1 MLVKVKDNASLVRD
15 MTSGAI
21 INTNTVEY
29 QNYLKKVDSQNALK
43 EQVQENTEN
52 IEQIKTDISEI
63 KNMLISL
70 IKKES

>member
-1 MLVKVKDNASLVRD
+1 MLVKVKDNAHLARD
-15 MTSGAI
+15 MVSGAI

-29 QNYLKKVDSQNALK
+29 QNYIKKVNSQNALK